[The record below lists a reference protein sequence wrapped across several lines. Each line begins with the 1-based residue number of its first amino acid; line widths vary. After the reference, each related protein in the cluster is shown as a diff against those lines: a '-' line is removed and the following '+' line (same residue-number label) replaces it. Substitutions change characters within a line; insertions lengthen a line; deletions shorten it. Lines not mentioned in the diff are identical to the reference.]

1 MYVVDKGIRAPT
13 GDAVDVLTKRQLVRV
28 RDGALVAALDTKIG
42 WGKKMGTLNIF
53 VSTGGVEEEAKAE
66 TTRMEPVGEQMDEQ
80 MVLQLLWTMAEA
92 EFRKREIIMEIIIEI
107 LENAGG

>member
-53 VSTGGVEEEAKAE
+53 VSTEGGEEAKAE
-66 TTRMEPVGEQMDEQ
+66 TWTEPVDEQMDEH